1 MLRMTTAADIC
12 LPCSKGYSVRFIS
25 HNLLYNDATKE
36 GCPMQWILLILAAAL
51 QLGGYYYGQG
61 GQDNV

>member
-1 MLRMTTAADIC
+1 MQVPFYVI
-12 LPCSKGYSVRFIS
+12 VRFIS